1 MTALLSAVGNI
12 PLLWTTLSA
21 LPAGLEARM
30 PLPYMIAL
38 TPLLWVPLMILAAV
52 AAWQHEW
59 TAMSL
64 LIVVALIASSQRINY
79 WGTSIDPAGKRKE
92 SHRETARET
101 TSPTL
106 SKSHN
111 SNTSG
116 TSNTPKEGPETISD
130 GHCETTRETL
140 SPQFSVM
147 TMNCRYGR
155 ADAAEIIR
163 NIRERN
169 ISVLALQ
176 EVTDD
181 LITRLT
187 EADINE
193 LLPYHQFGDA
203 KETDNGGFN
212 VIYSR
217 YEPSA
222 AVPNVVSIPAADVP
236 AITLKTS
243 GNRTV
248 TLCSAHPKSPMR
260 GCADWSAGILGLREL
275 ARAKSVSNRNIVVVM
290 GDLNSSTDHP
300 SFRALLKSGFKDASL
315 IQAAGPNLTFPS
327 WLKWPRIELDHV
339 LFTPGLKPSGV
350 KSFEVEGTD
359 HLALTATLALR

>member
-1 MTALLSAVGNI
+1 MTTILSAVAI
-12 PLLWTTLSA
+12 IALLWTTLSA

-92 SHRETARET
+92 S
-101 TSPTL
+101 
-106 SKSHN
+106 
-111 SNTSG
+111 
-116 TSNTPKEGPETISD
+116 
-130 GHCETTRETL
+130 HCETTRETL

>member
-1 MTALLSAVGNI
+1 MTTILSAVAI
-12 PLLWTTLSA
+12 IALLWTTLSA

-92 SHRETARET
+92 SHRETA
-101 TSPTL
+101 
-106 SKSHN
+106 
-111 SNTSG
+111 
-116 TSNTPKEGPETISD
+116 
-130 GHCETTRETL
+130 RETL